1 MDKRVQLNKKIKM
14 SIQQKIW
21 KEKTGRVKVGDAKIS
36 GILMMYSAKK
46 YIKSTEKCLFVFNI

>member
-1 MDKRVQLNKKIKM
+1 MDKRVQLNKKNKDVY
-14 SIQQKIW
+14 STKIW
-21 KEKTGRVKVGDAKIS
+21 KEKTRRVKVGDAKIS